1 MTQVNTFILDTLCR
15 FNESKGFS
23 DFEATETGK
32 KKQATVENEKFNNT
46 KSKGNKIKT
55 KQKNKTQKNSVAA
68 PNLKSSVQQRK

>member
-1 MTQVNTFILDTLCR
+1 MRAIFVDLMKAKDSVILRQQKL
-15 FNESKGFS
+15 E
-23 DFEATETGK
+23 K
-32 KKQATVENEKFNNT
+32 KELPTVENEKFNNT